1 MSTRS
6 LADRVVIVT
15 GASLGV
21 GLACAQAFSAQGC
34 SVVLVA
40 RRQGPLDEAIA
51 SLAHPERALTIT
63 ADLMLSESP
72 GLIVSK
78 TMAHFGR
85 VDGLINNAG
94 AHFRGSVMSQPAE
107 TLASMVDV
115 NLRAPIHLTR
125 LVLDELQRHGG
136 FVVHVASLAGRLPLD
151 GASTYSATKFGLR
164 AFSLALNEEL
174 RGTGVNS
181 CIVSPGPVDTGFIM
195 DDIDQV
201 DDIVFSQKMCTAEA
215 VANMVVDCAR
225 DGTAERAWPPGGAKL
240 ATFAYLVPSFRRWLK
255 PMMRRK
261 GKRAKDAIKAR
272 QNPS

>member
-1 MSTRS
+1 MPTRS
-6 LADRVVIVT
+6 LADRVVIIT

-51 SLAHPERALTIT
+51 TLAHPERALAIT
-63 ADLMLSESP
+63 ADLMLPESP
-72 GLIVSK
+72 GRIVDAA
-78 TMAHFGR
+78 MERFGR
-85 VDGLINNAG
+85 IDGLVNNAG
-94 AHFRGSVMSQPAE
+94 AHFRGPVMSQPADK
-107 TLASMVDV
+107 LASMVDV

-136 FVVHVASLAGRLPLD
+136 FVVHIASLAGRVPLD
-151 GASTYSATKFGLR
+151 GAATYSATKFGLR
-164 AFSLALNEEL
+164 AFSLALREEL
-174 RGTGVNS
+174 RGTGADS

-201 DDIVFSQKMCTAEA
+201 DDIVFSQKMCTADA
-215 VANMVVDCAR
+215 VATMVLDCAR
-225 DGTAERAWPPGGAKL
+225 QGTAELAWPPSGAKL
-240 ATFAYLVPSFRRWLK
+240 ATFSYLVPSFRRWLK

-261 GKRAKDAIKAR
+261 GKRAKEVIKAKR
-272 QNPS
+272 QP